1 MSRILVTGASG
12 FIGKYLCQELN
23 ERGHEINVLF
33 SIHGDISDA
42 HTLDSFNGKVD
53 KVIHLAASTFV
64 PDSWQNPDEFFKVN
78 ALGTMRVLEFCRNN
92 NSSLIFISAYLYGI
106 PDKVPT
112 SEMELPKPNNPYAFS
127 KYIAEQACLFYS
139 SYLNVPSLIIRPFNV
154 YGPGQP
160 AHFLIPTIINQ
171 VLYNQEITLL
181 DLNPK
186 RDYIFIDDVVNFINN
201 AVDAKLK
208 NSEIVNIGSGV
219 SYSVGE
225 LVRIIQK
232 IAGTNLPVFS
242 KNEVR
247 FQEISDVIADVNKAD
262 TFFGWKPKTS
272 IEIGLEQCVS
282 YSKLKLSD
290 EN

>member
-23 ERGHEINVLF
+23 ERGHEINALF

-78 ALGTMRVLEFCRNN
+78 ALGTMRVLEFCRKN

-112 SEMELPKPNNPYAFS
+112 SETELPKPNNPYAFS
-127 KYIAEQACLFYS
+127 KYIAEQARHFYA

-208 NSEIVNIGSGV
+208 NAEIVNIGSGV

-247 FQEISDVIADVNKAD
+247 FQEISDVIADVNKAA
-262 TFFGWKPKTS
+262 TLFGWKPKTS

>member
-12 FIGKYLCQELN
+12 FIGKYLCQELK
-23 ERGHEINVLF
+23 ERGHEINALF
-33 SIHGDISDA
+33 SLHGDISDA

-53 KVIHLAASTFV
+53 RVIHLAASTFV

-112 SEMELPKPNNPYAFS
+112 SEKELPKPNNPYAFS

-208 NSEIVNIGSGV
+208 NAEIVNIGSGV

>member
-23 ERGHEINVLF
+23 ERGHEINALF

-78 ALGTMRVLEFCRNN
+78 ALGTMRVLEFCRKN

-112 SEMELPKPNNPYAFS
+112 SETELPKPNNPYAFS

-208 NSEIVNIGSGV
+208 NAEIVNIGSGV

-262 TFFGWKPKTS
+262 TLFGWKPKTS